1 MMQATPPGQFA
12 SPTPVDRDD
21 PAPGAVTT
29 AEAPAGTPAE
39 TSAVTA
45 PPAPPRIYHVPLS
58 MVSGPAEWA
67 TLLDGCAGM
76 GFDTLMISPPGAP
89 GPTGDAL
96 LPADWSR
103 PHPALPKADAE
114 AGTKSGTKAEDTVAG
129 AVAALAKLCRARG
142 LALGVDLAAD
152 RVAAGSPLARAL
164 GLDAGAADP
173 LDPRVAPEDRGA
185 APVPFGDAAVRARFA
200 ELLTAYAA
208 ALAGAGATV
217 FRCLAPERVPAAL
230 WAEVGA
236 AARRAAPGA
245 RLLAWTPG
253 IPAETVAGLAIAGFD
268 GAFSSLRWWDCRAS
282 WPADE
287 RQRLGALGPVIAFP
301 EAPFGER
308 LSRALITDEIATR
321 TVGRAL
327 SVAATLGDGILVPM
341 GLEYGARER
350 VASTGGV
357 RETFAA
363 LRAAPRLMLAET
375 VRAANAFVK
384 REGGRFSGG
393 ALRLIASS
401 PGAPTGV
408 LRLDAADLRAAT
420 SARLVLVNP
429 SLDRVS
435 TLAGGA
441 LSPEVG
447 RFLPFRDAV
456 GSGPNLGADSAV
468 GLAPAA
474 VRVLDG
480 RAGTPIVAPESS
492 LRFTVE
498 TAMEAPRLAIEA
510 VTPSVDGGRYAVKR
524 TVGEVVRVE
533 ADAFAEGHD
542 RIAVALRWRAADEE
556 GETAWRERRMAP
568 LGNDRF
574 AADLPLERMGRH
586 VYVVETWRDDF
597 AMFHHEVE
605 AKHEAGL
612 AVPLELEE
620 GRRLVAR
627 TLASAEADPARRD
640 AAARLKP
647 ISERLDGAD
656 DAARLQILLAPETE
670 AAMMAADPRP
680 FKLTSAEIPVDAERT
695 GAGFASWY
703 SIFPRSQSGD
713 VLRHGT
719 FDDVIATLPRVRAM
733 GFDVLYFTPIHPIG
747 RINRKG
753 RNNTLTA
760 GPDDPGSPYAI
771 GAAEGGHSAIH
782 PELGDFESFRRL
794 VAAAADHGLEL
805 ALDIAIQA
813 SPDHPW
819 LKDHPDWFN
828 WRPDGTIRYAEN
840 PPKKYEDIVNVD
852 FFAPGAMPSLWIELR
867 DMMMLWVEQGVK
879 LFRVDNPH
887 TKPFPFW
894 EWAIADIRRTHPD
907 VVFLSEA
914 FTKPKV
920 MYKLAKIGFS
930 QSYTYFTWRNT
941 KYELTEYLSELANT
955 APRDFFR
962 PHFFVNTHDINPD
975 FLQNAPRSAFLIR
988 AALAGTLSGL
998 WGVYNGFELCEGR
1011 PDAKRKEYA
1020 DSEKYQLTAWDYGRP
1035 GNIVAEIAAL
1045 NRIRRDNPALHTHL
1059 GITFRGATNDNVL
1072 LFQKATPSRD
1082 NCLLIAVSLDP
1093 YNVQEA
1099 DIEVPLWEWGLPDG
1113 GTLAVEDLFRGRSFA
1128 WTGKIQ
1134 RIRLDPNE
1142 LPFSIWRLSAAR
1154 DL

>member
-12 SPTPVDRDD
+12 SPTPVERDD
-21 PAPGAVTT
+21 PPSGA
-29 AEAPAGTPAE
+29 AR
-39 TSAVTA
+39 
-45 PPAPPRIYHVPLS
+45 PAPPRIYHVPLS

-76 GFDTLMISPPGAP
+76 GFDTVMISPPGAP

-103 PHPALPKADAE
+103 PHPALPEADAI
-114 AGTKSGTKAEDTVAG
+114 AE

-152 RVAAGSPLARAL
+152 RVAAGSPLAREL
-164 GLDAGAADP
+164 GLDLPPADP

-185 APVPFGDAAVRARFA
+185 APVPFGDEAVRSRFA
-200 ELLTAYAA
+200 DLLTDYAA
-208 ALAGAGATV
+208 ALAGAGATL

-230 WAEVGA
+230 WAAVGA
-236 AARRAAPGA
+236 AVRRAAPGA

-253 IPAETVAGLAIAGFD
+253 LPAEAVAALGPAGFD
-268 GAFSSLRWWDCRAS
+268 GSFSSLRWWDCRAS
-282 WPADE
+282 WPVDE
-287 RQRLGALGPVIAFP
+287 HQRLSALGPVIAFP

-341 GLEYGARER
+341 GVEFGARER

-357 RETFAA
+357 RETYAA
-363 LRAAPRLMLAET
+363 LRAAPRLLLAET
-375 VRAANAFVK
+375 VRAANAFLR
-384 REGGRFSGG
+384 REGGRFAGG
-393 ALRLIASS
+393 ALRLVPSA

-408 LRLDAADLRAAT
+408 LRMDAGDLRAAT
-420 SARLVLVNP
+420 AARLVLVNP

-456 GSGPNLGADSAV
+456 GSGPNLDADSAV

-480 RAGTPIVAPESS
+480 RAGRAVVAPPES

-510 VTPSVDGGRYAVKR
+510 ITPSVDGGRYAVKR

-533 ADAFAEGHD
+533 ADAFGEGHD
-542 RIAVALRWRAADEE
+542 RIAVALRWRAADED
-556 GETAWRERRMAP
+556 AWRERRMAP
-568 LGNDRF
+568 LGNDRW
-574 AADLPLERMGRH
+574 AADMPLERLGRH
-586 VYVVETWRDDF
+586 TFVVETWRDDF
-597 AMFHHEVE
+597 AMFHHEIE

-627 TLASAEADPARRD
+627 TLKSAKGE

-647 ISERLDGAD
+647 IAERLEGAD
-656 DAARLQILLAPETE
+656 DAARLAILLAPETE

-680 FKLTSAEIPVDAERT
+680 FRLTSAEIPVDAERT

-713 VLRHGT
+713 VHRHGT
-719 FDDVIATLPRVRAM
+719 FDDVIAALPRVRAM

-747 RINRKG
+747 RTNRKG

-782 PELGDFESFRRL
+782 PELGDFASFRRL

-852 FFAPGAMPSLWIELR
+852 FFAPGAMPSLWVELR

-988 AALAGTLSGL
+988 AALAATLSGL

-1020 DSEKYQLTAWDYGRP
+1020 DSEKYQLTAWDYDRP

-1059 GITFRGATNDNVL
+1059 GITFRGAYNDNVL
-1072 LFQKATPSRD
+1072 LFQKTTPSRD

-1113 GTLAVEDLFRGRSFA
+1113 GTLAVEDLFRKVSFT